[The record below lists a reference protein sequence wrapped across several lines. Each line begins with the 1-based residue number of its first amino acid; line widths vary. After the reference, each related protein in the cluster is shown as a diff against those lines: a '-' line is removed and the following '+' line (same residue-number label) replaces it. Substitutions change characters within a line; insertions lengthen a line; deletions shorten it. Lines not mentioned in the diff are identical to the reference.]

1 MSQLNKFI
9 MNTDHS
15 SIKITD
21 TASWDIT
28 FPQVTIA
35 AASSY
40 STEYTYKTLD
50 GVYFEIASARLSLSP
65 DMALTGCSNLS
76 YSGTLTAGDYSKYYE
91 VVIEI
96 YKKDANTYAAKV
108 TVAHPSIQGSTASI
122 TMPSFDVN
130 IRLNLLVPSEQQ

>member
-1 MSQLNKFI
+1 MSQIGKFI

-15 SIKITD
+15 SLKIVD
-21 TASWDIT
+21 TASWDFT

-35 AASSY
+35 SASSY
-40 STEYTYKTLD
+40 TTEYTYKTLD
-50 GVYFEIASARLSLSP
+50 GVYFEIASARLSLFP
-65 DMALTGCSNLS
+65 NMALTGCSNLS
-76 YSGTLTAGDYSKYYE
+76 YGSTLTAGDYSTYYQVIIE
-91 VVIEI
+91 V